1 MAIKISAADK
11 IFADC
16 VKAAYDYT
24 CEVCGI
30 QGRMETS
37 HIHSRAHRNIRWCKD
52 NAIPKCHTCHR
63 WWHQNPTESGIW
75 FRKKYGDHFADLL
88 VEKKN
93 LYVKVSKIEEKKEIA
108 KHYREQL
115 KIIEDKRKE
124 GQTGYID
131 FISYQ

>member
-1 MAIKISAADK
+1 MAIKITAADRS
-11 IFADC
+11 FADC

-37 HIHSRAHRNIRWCKD
+37 HIHSRANRNIRWCKD

-75 FRKKYGDHFADLL
+75 FRKKYGDNYADLL

-93 LYVKVSKIEEKKEIA
+93 LYVKVPKTEEKEIA

-131 FISYQ
+131 FVSFQ